1 MPEAGGRE
9 AAGEP
14 YPQEV
19 RFLDLDGRQLIL
31 VGTAHVSRSSVDLV
45 RRVIEA
51 EKPDCVCVELD
62 PHRYES
68 LANSKQWES
77 LDLKQVIREKQLPTL
92 LLNLLLAGYQK
103 RLGGELGVQPGREL
117 LEATRVATELDI
129 PIELCD
135 RDVRVTLRRAAH
147 STSFFRKLLL
157 MSELLVA
164 MFAGPEIS
172 EEQLEELKEQDVL
185 SELMDDL
192 GRQLPALKRVLIDE
206 RDAYL
211 SERLRRS
218 PGDRI
223 VGVVGAGHLEGICRA
238 LKDRREVDLDAL
250 SVIPPVS
257 PLWKIAG
264 WAIPLAILGSLGY
277 IGWSQGAEQMGE
289 DIRFWLLANAVPTAL
304 GGVIALAHPLTVLAG
319 FLAAPLTS
327 LTPVIGAAYV
337 TAFVQAYVRP
347 PVVKEFQT
355 VADDLMV
362 PRMWWKNKLLKV
374 FLAFMLPGFGSILGS
389 LLGAKKILTTLF

>member
-1 MPEAGGRE
+1 
-9 AAGEP
+9 
-14 YPQEV
+14 
-19 RFLDLDGRQLIL
+19 
-31 VGTAHVSRSSVDLV
+31 
-45 RRVIEA
+45 
-51 EKPDCVCVELD
+51 
-62 PHRYES
+62 
-68 LANSKQWES
+68 
-77 LDLKQVIREKQLPTL
+77 
-92 LLNLLLAGYQK
+92 
-103 RLGGELGVQPGREL
+103 
-117 LEATRVATELDI
+117 
-129 PIELCD
+129 
-135 RDVRVTLRRAAH
+135 VTLRRAAH

-218 PGDRI
+218 PGKRI
-223 VGVVGAGHLEGICRA
+223 VGIVGAGHLEGICRA
-238 LKDRREVDLDAL
+238 LKEKQKVDLEAL

-257 PLWKIAG
+257 PVWRIVG
-264 WAIPLAILGSLGY
+264 WVIPLMILGALGY

-289 DIRFWLLANAVPTAL
+289 DIRFWLLANSIPTAL
-304 GGVIALAHPLTVLAG
+304 GGVIALAHPLTILAG

-347 PVVKEFQT
+347 PVVKEFQS

-374 FLAFMLPGFGSILGS
+374 FLAFMLPGFGSMLGS
-389 LLGAKKILTTLF
+389 LLGGGKIFSSLF